1 VDRSESPIRSGPLR
15 SAIFDGY
22 ADFPAV
28 TSIRYDDADSPT
40 VNAVPAHVSDMT
52 AAADR
57 IFTNAR
63 IYALAGSETTGSDD
77 GGVDDAEPDP
87 TADAVAVRD
96 GEIVGVGDAYEIDFL
111 NGVETEVVDLGGRVL
126 LPGFI
131 DAHTHLQHLGRSL
144 VHADLSAADSP
155 DDCVTLL
162 AESAEDDASPD
173 DERDDWV
180 LGFGYDEST
189 WAESRY
195 LTREDL
201 DRVSE
206 TRPVAAFREDMHI
219 AAVNSVALDR
229 FVDEMPDG
237 DVRRAGADGSGQP
250 TGVVVE
256 EAVDVI
262 YDAIEPDA
270 EETRELLAAA
280 QREAHRLGVTGV
292 HDMVRD
298 SRAPQVYREMDLD
311 GDLSLR
317 VRLNYWSDHLD
328 ALVETGLRTNHGSEF
343 VRVGGVK
350 TFTDGS
356 LGGRTAKLSEPYAD
370 AEEPDGDEQSEATG
384 QWVVPP
390 AELRDLVSRA
400 DGEGFQLTAHAIGD
414 EAVDQTLSAYEA
426 TGDPGGARHRV
437 EHAELV
443 SDRNVERFAESG
455 VVASVQPNFLK
466 WAREGGLYDQRLGAE
481 RRRTADRFADLLDAG
496 AQLAFGSDC
505 MPLDPL
511 FGVYQAVNAPEDCQR
526 LSVTEALRAYTRGAA
541 YAGFDED
548 RLGTIEVGTEADF
561 VALERSPWE
570 HSDEIADIDVALTVV
585 DGDVVYD
592 DLE

>member
-1 VDRSESPIRSGPLR
+1 
-15 SAIFDGY
+15 
-22 ADFPAV
+22 
-28 TSIRYDDADSPT
+28 
-40 VNAVPAHVSDMT
+40 MT
-52 AAADR
+52 AAADC
-57 IFTNAR
+57 IFTNAE
-63 IYALAGSETTGSDD
+63 IHTLGDPDET
-77 GGVDDAEPDP
+77 AE
-87 TADAVAVRD
+87 AVAVRD
-96 GEIVGVGDAYEIDFL
+96 GVIVRVDDAYEVEFL

-144 VHADLSAADSP
+144 VYADLAEADSP

-162 AESAEDDASPD
+162 GDEAESGDGADSDGEAESG
-173 DERDDWV
+173 DEWI

-189 WAESRY
+189 WDEARY

-201 DRVSE
+201 DRVSGE
-206 TRPVAAFREDMHI
+206 RPVAAFREDMHI

-229 FVDEMPDG
+229 FVDEMPDE
-237 DVRRAGADGSGQP
+237 DVRTEDGDP

-262 YDAIEPDA
+262 YEAIEPDA
-270 EETRELLAAA
+270 EETRKLLDAA
-280 QREAHRLGVTGV
+280 QREAHRKGVTGV
-292 HDMVRD
+292 HEMVRQ
-298 SRAPQVYREMDLD
+298 SRAPEVYRRMDLD
-311 GDLSLR
+311 GDLALR

-343 VRVGGVK
+343 VRTGGVK

-370 AEEPDGDEQSEATG
+370 ADHSGDSDAENTG

-390 AELRDLVSRA
+390 EELRELVAGA
-400 DGEGFQLTAHAIGD
+400 DDAGFQMTAHAIGD
-414 EAVDQTLSAYEA
+414 EAVEAVLAAYDE
-426 TGDPGGARHRV
+426 TGDPATARHRV

-443 SDRNVERFAESG
+443 ADESVERFADSG
-455 VVASVQPNFLK
+455 IVASVQPNFLK
-466 WAREGGLYDQRLGAE
+466 WAQEDGLYDDRLGSE
-481 RRRTADRFADLLDAG
+481 RRKRSNRYADLLEAG
-496 AQLAFGSDC
+496 APLAFGSDC

-511 FGVYQAVNAPEDCQR
+511 FGIHQTVNAPAERQR

-548 RLGTIEVGTEADF
+548 RLGTIEVGKRADF
-561 VALERSPWE
+561 VALERSPWDNPE
-570 HSDEIADIDVALTVV
+570 EIADVDVALTVV
-585 DGDVVYD
+585 DGEIVYD
-592 DLE
+592 GR